1 MSGDFP
7 PRVSVIMASWNRPQF
22 LASAIDSVLAQTYQD
37 FELIVADDGSAGPT
51 HELLEVYA
59 RSPRVRVLWLTHC
72 GVPAMVRNAAL
83 RAARGEY
90 LAFVDFRRRLDAYQA
105 RAPARR
111 ASWRRRRA
119 LELHRLHAYRC
130 AR

>member
-51 HELLEVYA
+51 HELLEAYA
-59 RSPRVRVLWLTHC
+59 RSPRVGVL
-72 GVPAMVRNAAL
+72 
-83 RAARGEY
+83 
-90 LAFVDFRRRLDAYQA
+90 
-105 RAPARR
+105 
-111 ASWRRRRA
+111 
-119 LELHRLHAYRC
+119 
-130 AR
+130 